1 MKLDFFSF
9 GGGGGGGEPGGGGGR
24 VRAIPKRLIE
34 RYLRQRLQVRPL
46 DDARRTVRVGLM
58 AALMFFGIFL
68 LFAAFAPISG
78 AAVAEAQVTVAGDR
92 LVIQPISGG
101 IVSEVLVR
109 EGQPVQAGQ
118 PLVRLN
124 GIRSG
129 AQLRQ
134 AQARRDALRAAEARL
149 IAERD
154 GAEQLVFP
162 PDLATRSGDP
172 AAAAAMQAEMA
183 LFARHMAVLEADRRI
198 AETQIG
204 SAAARQAAAQTQLA
218 LVNEDLAAFQ
228 ELASRGFAR
237 KTTVRQLQ
245 RSAAQHEADSA
256 TGEASLREAEITYQ
270 RTRDSQVMQI
280 VTDLARVQEQLAQV
294 NPQLDVNRYLADQ
307 DLLRAPAAGR
317 VTAVAALG
325 PGTVVTGGRTLMEV
339 VPAGRTLIVEAK
351 IKPSDI
357 DDVRLGAEATVRF
370 STVNPRGQSSFTGRV
385 VTLSPARIEDSSGGY
400 YRAQI
405 ALDDPAAAGEAGLA
419 LQPGIPAMVNVKTQD
434 RTLLSYLLSP
444 LSDAMSRSFR
454 EE

>member
-1 MKLDFFSF
+1 MKLDFFSP
-9 GGGGGGGEPGGGGGR
+9 GGGGGGAGGGGGGR
-24 VRAIPKRLIE
+24 VRAIPRRLIE

-46 DDARRTVRVGLM
+46 DDARRTVRVGLI

-92 LVIQPISGG
+92 LVIQPVSGG

-109 EGQPVQAGQ
+109 EGQPVRAGQ

-124 GIRSG
+124 GVRSG

-134 AQARRDALRAAEARL
+134 AQARRDALRAA
-149 IAERD
+149 
-154 GAEQLVFP
+154 
-162 PDLATRSGDP
+162 
-172 AAAAAMQAEMA
+172 AMQAELA
-183 LFARHMAVLEADRRI
+183 LFGRHMAVLEADRRI

-204 SAAARQAAAQTQLA
+204 SAAARQAAARQQLA

-245 RSAAQHEADSA
+245 RSAAQHQADSA
-256 TGEASLREAEITYQ
+256 TGEAALREAEITFQ
-270 RTRDSQVMQI
+270 RTRDAQVMQI
-280 VTDLARVQEQLAQV
+280 VSDLARVQEQLAQI

-307 DLLRAPAAGR
+307 DLLRAPASGR
-317 VTAVAALG
+317 VAGLTALG

-357 DDVRLGAEATVRF
+357 DDVRIGAEATVRF

-385 VTLSPARIEDSSGGY
+385 VTLSPARIEDASGSY

-405 ALDDPAAAGEAGLA
+405 ALDDPAAASDAGLS
-419 LQPGIPAMVNVKTQD
+419 LQPGIPASVNVKTAD
-434 RTLLSYLLSP
+434 RTLLDYLLSP
-444 LSDAMSRSFR
+444 LGDAMSRSFR